1 MYCSVL
7 LPTYNEAEN
16 LPIVVAMLV
25 KTFEGMGK
33 SFEVIVIDDNSPD
46 GTLSIAKDLQRVYGE
61 SRIVL
66 APREGKL
73 GLGSAYVHGSRFAK
87 GDFILIM
94 DADLSHNPKFIPEFV
109 KMQRD
114 KDLDI
119 VSGTRY
125 VKSGGVHGWDLK
137 RKLISRGANFLARVL
152 LNPSVSDLTGSFRLY
167 KKSVLLQVMPKVKSR
182 GYTFQLEIIIRAA
195 RMRFTCGE
203 VPITFVDRI
212 YGTSKL
218 GSMEVLQYLIGLW
231 DLMLSA

>member
-119 VSGTRY
+119 VSGTR
-125 VKSGGVHGWDLK
+125 
-137 RKLISRGANFLARVL
+137 
-152 LNPSVSDLTGSFRLY
+152 
-167 KKSVLLQVMPKVKSR
+167 
-182 GYTFQLEIIIRAA
+182 
-195 RMRFTCGE
+195 
-203 VPITFVDRI
+203 
-212 YGTSKL
+212 
-218 GSMEVLQYLIGLW
+218 
-231 DLMLSA
+231 